1 MDIFKKVFNGDERL
15 VITFWVWGFLGSIVY
30 GFLIGFILVMLGLFS
45 PIIITLFRL
54 PWLAFIWVGIWR
66 SSDKYKGPSH
76 WALISKGLVIL
87 GVIFTIYEFIF
98 PTPIPYGF

>member
-15 VITFWVWGFLGSIVY
+15 VITFWVWGFIGSLIVSLAIFFIF
-30 GFLIGFILVMLGLFS
+30 GFLGPLLTGLLGLPYS
-45 PIIITLFRL
+45 I
-54 PWLAFIWVGIWR
+54 FIWISIWR

-87 GVIFTIYEFIF
+87 GVIFTIYGFFNPVE
-98 PTPIPYGF
+98 IPAF

>member
-30 GFLIGFILVMLGLFS
+30 NAIVWFAFGFAGLMVVG
-45 PIIITLFRL
+45 LLRL
-54 PWLAFIWVGIWR
+54 LYGVFIWVSIWR

-76 WALISKGLVIL
+76 WALIAKILVIL
-87 GVIFTIYEFIF
+87 GVIGTISGFFY
-98 PTPIPYGF
+98 TPPYMM